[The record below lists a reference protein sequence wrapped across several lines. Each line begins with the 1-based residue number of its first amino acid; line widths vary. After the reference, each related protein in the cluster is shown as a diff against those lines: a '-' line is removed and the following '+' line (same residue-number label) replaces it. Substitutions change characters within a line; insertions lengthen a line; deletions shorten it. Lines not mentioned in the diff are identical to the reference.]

1 MDREEWKEQIANE
14 YCGNNMRKLR
24 KICNKILKA
33 RNIPKEHW
41 ESFYDRAVDIFLE
54 SINSYDDSKECKF
67 NTYFY
72 GNLRRRTGTWFR
84 DNFRFKRC
92 NLERDF
98 SGNIIKDEKGNPT
111 IIPNVSI
118 HMKVDPEED
127 CILEEIISS
136 NYNLEREIMN
146 KLYPTTDRVEL
157 YKSKLSYSQQ
167 LVVDL
172 MCAGYTESE
181 ILSELHIS
189 REEYKDK
196 ILDTMKLYENVKV
209 LLRE

>member
-1 MDREEWKEQIANE
+1 MDKEEWKNQIANE

-24 KICNKILKA
+24 KICDKILKA

-54 SINSYDDSKECKF
+54 SINSYNDSKECKF

-127 CILEEIISS
+127 CIFEEIISS

>member
-1 MDREEWKEQIANE
+1 MDKEEWKNQIANE

-24 KICNKILKA
+24 KICDKILKA

-92 NLERDF
+92 NLKRDF

>member
-1 MDREEWKEQIANE
+1 MGKEEWKNQIANE

-24 KICNKILKA
+24 KICDKILKA

-54 SINSYDDSKECKF
+54 SINSYNDSKECKF

-72 GNLRRRTGTWFR
+72 GNLRRRTATWFR

-189 REEYKDK
+189 KEEYKDK

>member
-1 MDREEWKEQIANE
+1 MGKEEWKNQIANE

-24 KICNKILKA
+24 KICDKILKA

-54 SINSYDDSKECKF
+54 SINSYNDSKECKF

-189 REEYKDK
+189 KEEYKDK

>member
-54 SINSYDDSKECKF
+54 SINSYNDSKECKF

-172 MCAGYTESE
+172 MCAGYTENE

>member
-1 MDREEWKEQIANE
+1 MDKEEWKNQIANE

-24 KICNKILKA
+24 KICDKILKA

-84 DNFRFKRC
+84 DNFRSKRC

-98 SGNIIKDEKGNPT
+98 IGNIIKDEKGNPT

-172 MCAGYTESE
+172 MCAGYTENE

>member
-1 MDREEWKEQIANE
+1 MGKEEWKNQIANE

-24 KICNKILKA
+24 KICDKILKA

-54 SINSYDDSKECKF
+54 SINSYNDSKECKF

-136 NYNLEREIMN
+136 NYDLEREIMD

-172 MCAGYTESE
+172 MCAGYSESE

-196 ILDTMKLYENVKV
+196 ILDTMKLYENIKV

>member
-1 MDREEWKEQIANE
+1 MGKEEWKNQIANE

-24 KICNKILKA
+24 KICDKILKA

-54 SINSYDDSKECKF
+54 SINSYNDSKECKF

-172 MCAGYTESE
+172 ICAGYTENE

>member
-1 MDREEWKEQIANE
+1 MDKEEWKNQIANE

-24 KICNKILKA
+24 KICDKILKA

-189 REEYKDK
+189 KEEYKDK

>member
-1 MDREEWKEQIANE
+1 MDKEEWKNQIANE

-24 KICNKILKA
+24 KICDKILKA

-98 SGNIIKDEKGNPT
+98 IGNIIKDEKGNPT

-172 MCAGYTESE
+172 MCAGYTENE

-209 LLRE
+209 LLQE

>member
-1 MDREEWKEQIANE
+1 MDKEEWKNQIANE

-24 KICNKILKA
+24 KICDKILKA

-98 SGNIIKDEKGNPT
+98 IGNIIKDEKGNPT

-189 REEYKDK
+189 KEEYKDK

>member
-1 MDREEWKEQIANE
+1 MDKEEWKNQIANE

-24 KICNKILKA
+24 KICDKILKA

-54 SINSYDDSKECKF
+54 SINSYNDSKECKF

-172 MCAGYTESE
+172 ICAGYTENE

>member
-1 MDREEWKEQIANE
+1 MDKEEWKNQIANE

-24 KICNKILKA
+24 KICDKILKV

-54 SINSYDDSKECKF
+54 SINSYNDSKECKF

-172 MCAGYTESE
+172 MCAGYTENE

>member
-1 MDREEWKEQIANE
+1 MDKEEWKNQIANE

-24 KICNKILKA
+24 KICDKILKA

-54 SINSYDDSKECKF
+54 SINSYNDSKECKF

-98 SGNIIKDEKGNPT
+98 IGNIIKDEKGNPT

-172 MCAGYTESE
+172 MCAGYTENE

>member
-1 MDREEWKEQIANE
+1 MDKEEWKNQIANE
-14 YCGNNMRKLR
+14 YCGDNMRKLR
-24 KICNKILKA
+24 KICDKILKA

-172 MCAGYTESE
+172 MCAGYTENE

>member
-1 MDREEWKEQIANE
+1 MDKEEWKNQIANE

-24 KICNKILKA
+24 KICDKILKA

-98 SGNIIKDEKGNPT
+98 IGNIIKDEKGNPT

-172 MCAGYTESE
+172 MCAGYTENE
-181 ILSELHIS
+181 ILSGLHIS

>member
-1 MDREEWKEQIANE
+1 MDKKEWKNQIANE
-14 YCGNNMRKLR
+14 YCGDNMRKLR
-24 KICNKILKA
+24 KICDKILKA

-92 NLERDF
+92 TLERDF

-172 MCAGYTESE
+172 MCAGYTENE

>member
-1 MDREEWKEQIANE
+1 MGKEEWKNQIANE
-14 YCGNNMRKLR
+14 YCGDNMRKLR
-24 KICNKILKA
+24 KICDKILKA

>member
-1 MDREEWKEQIANE
+1 MDKEEWKNQIANE

-24 KICNKILKA
+24 KICDKILKA

-54 SINSYDDSKECKF
+54 SINSYNDSKECKF

-146 KLYPTTDRVEL
+146 KLYPTTDRVEV

>member
-1 MDREEWKEQIANE
+1 MDKEKWKNQIANE

-24 KICNKILKA
+24 KICDKILKA

-172 MCAGYTESE
+172 ICAGYTENE

>member
-1 MDREEWKEQIANE
+1 MGKEEWKNQIANE

-24 KICNKILKA
+24 KICDKILKA

-54 SINSYDDSKECKF
+54 SINSYNDSKECKF

>member
-1 MDREEWKEQIANE
+1 MDKEEWKNQIANE

-24 KICNKILKA
+24 KICDKILKA

-54 SINSYDDSKECKF
+54 SINSYNDSKECKF

-98 SGNIIKDEKGNPT
+98 SGNIIKDENGNPT

-172 MCAGYTESE
+172 MCAGYAESE

>member
-1 MDREEWKEQIANE
+1 MGKEEWKNQIANE

-24 KICNKILKA
+24 KICDKILKA

-98 SGNIIKDEKGNPT
+98 IGNIIKDEKGNPT

-172 MCAGYTESE
+172 MCAGYTENE

>member
-14 YCGNNMRKLR
+14 YCGDNMRKLR
-24 KICNKILKA
+24 KICDKILKA

-54 SINSYDDSKECKF
+54 SINSYNDSKECKF

-172 MCAGYTESE
+172 MCAGYTENE

>member
-1 MDREEWKEQIANE
+1 MDKEEWKNQIANE

-24 KICNKILKA
+24 KICDKILKA
-33 RNIPKEHW
+33 RNIPKEHL

-172 MCAGYTESE
+172 MCAGYTENE

>member
-1 MDREEWKEQIANE
+1 MDKEEWKNQIANE

-24 KICNKILKA
+24 KICDKILKA

-98 SGNIIKDEKGNPT
+98 IGNIIKDEKGNPT

>member
-1 MDREEWKEQIANE
+1 MDKEEWKNQIANE

-24 KICNKILKA
+24 KICDKILKA

-54 SINSYDDSKECKF
+54 SINSYDTSKECKF

-118 HMKVDPEED
+118 YMKVDPEED

-172 MCAGYTESE
+172 ICAGYTENE

>member
-1 MDREEWKEQIANE
+1 MDKEEWKNQIANE

-127 CILEEIISS
+127 CIFEEIISS

>member
-1 MDREEWKEQIANE
+1 MDKEEWKNQIANE
-14 YCGNNMRKLR
+14 YCGDNMRKLR
-24 KICNKILKA
+24 KICDKILKA

-41 ESFYDRAVDIFLE
+41 ENFYDRAVDIFLE

-172 MCAGYTESE
+172 MCAGYTENE

>member
-1 MDREEWKEQIANE
+1 MGKEEWKNQIANE

-24 KICNKILKA
+24 KICDKILKA

-54 SINSYDDSKECKF
+54 SINSYNDSKECKF

-118 HMKVDPEED
+118 HMKVVPEED

>member
-1 MDREEWKEQIANE
+1 MDKEEWKNQIANE

-24 KICNKILKA
+24 KICDKILKA

-98 SGNIIKDEKGNPT
+98 IGNIIKDEKGNPT

-172 MCAGYTESE
+172 MCAGYTENE

-189 REEYKDK
+189 REKYKDK

>member
-1 MDREEWKEQIANE
+1 MGKEEWKNQIANE

-24 KICNKILKA
+24 KICDKILKA

-54 SINSYDDSKECKF
+54 SINSYNDSKECKF

-118 HMKVDPEED
+118 YMKVDPEED

-172 MCAGYTESE
+172 MCAGYTENE

>member
-1 MDREEWKEQIANE
+1 MDKEEWKNQIANE

-24 KICNKILKA
+24 KICDKILKA

-54 SINSYDDSKECKF
+54 SINSYNDSKECKF

>member
-1 MDREEWKEQIANE
+1 MDKEEWKNQIANE

-24 KICNKILKA
+24 KICDKILKA

>member
-1 MDREEWKEQIANE
+1 MGKEEWKNQIANE

-24 KICNKILKA
+24 KICDKILKA

-54 SINSYDDSKECKF
+54 SINSYNDSKECKF

-172 MCAGYTESE
+172 MCAGYTENE

>member
-1 MDREEWKEQIANE
+1 MDKEEWKNQIANE

-24 KICNKILKA
+24 KICDKILKA
-33 RNIPKEHW
+33 RNIPKEYW

-54 SINSYDDSKECKF
+54 SINSYNDSKECKF

-172 MCAGYTESE
+172 MCAGYTENE

>member
-1 MDREEWKEQIANE
+1 MDKEEWKNQIANE

-24 KICNKILKA
+24 KICDKILKA

-54 SINSYDDSKECKF
+54 SINSYNDSKECKF

-189 REEYKDK
+189 KEEYKDK